1 MRRLPDSLGK
11 WIAEILI
18 VFIGITLAFF
28 VENYR
33 TDLEETKSLRQH
45 LRAINNDLIQ
55 DSIKFEWFIYESKI
69 KVNRIDSLIELIELK
84 NDMRDK
90 LLTISYIQIFHF
102 IDVNDIA
109 FQTFKSSGDYALL
122 EDNELRDALSG
133 YYKAQ
138 DFIKFQSNQH
148 FISVNNELFK
158 FTDNYLHPN
167 DKKFN
172 SHWHPKSPFDN
183 WIESPP
189 KYKSKTDKFDDIV
202 VLNYAN
208 RCRDYF
214 FYMSGSIENSDVLN
228 NKSLRQKIENL
239 IKE

>member
-1 MRRLPDSLGK
+1 MRKLPDSLGK

-33 TDLEETKSLRQH
+33 SDLEEKKSLKQH
-45 LRAINNDLIQ
+45 LRAIHNDLVQ

-69 KVNRIDSLIELIELK
+69 KVQRIDSLVNLIEQK

-90 LLTISYIQIFHF
+90 LLTISYIQSFHF
-102 IDVNDIA
+102 IDANDIA
-109 FQTFKSSGDYALL
+109 FQTFKSSGDYAFL

-133 YYKAQ
+133 YYKGQ
-138 DFIKFQSNQH
+138 DFIKFLNNQH
-148 FISVNNELFK
+148 FSWLNNELFK
-158 FTDNYLHPN
+158 FTDNNLHPSDN
-167 DKKFN
+167 KFN
-172 SHWHPKSPFDN
+172 SHSHPKRPFDN
-183 WIESPP
+183 WQENPP
-189 KYKSKTDKFDDIV
+189 KYKSKIDKFDDII

-214 FYMSGSIENSDVLN
+214 FYMSGSVENSDVLI
-228 NKSLRQKIENL
+228 NKSLRQKLGRLLND
-239 IKE
+239 